1 MESWE
6 IEISALLDGELEPE
20 RVLPLLDALARDAGL
35 RRFYQ
40 RARSLDA
47 ALLAGNL
54 GPEAAP
60 ASPRLWDR
68 IRAGMEAGTSS
79 PAWWKGGWRGGTGL
93 PRMVRV
99 PAWTLGAA
107 AAVFV
112 VLLAWRAAPDLSTRL
127 RIGPGAAAESG
138 GLIEVG
144 LGSRPEAMNDR
155 RFVELTAQLLEADPR
170 YRRKMLQVMEEVRDA
185 GFIAEGSN
193 ESGRRTEGEGPSGR
207 TTSETP

>member
-6 IEISALLDGELEPE
+6 IEISTLLDGELEPE
-20 RVLPLLDALARDAGL
+20 RVLPLLDALARDGGL

-47 ALLAGNL
+47 ALLAGDL
-54 GPEAAP
+54 APEAAP
-60 ASPRLWDR
+60 ASPGLWDR
-68 IRAGMEAGTSS
+68 IRAGLEAGTNR
-79 PAWWKGGWRGGTGL
+79 PASWKGGWRGGAGL

-112 VLLAWRAAPDLSTRL
+112 VLLAWRATPDLPARL
-127 RIGPGAAAESG
+127 RIGPGAAVESG

-155 RFVELTAQLLEADPR
+155 RFALLTAQLLEADPR
-170 YRRKMLQVMEEVRDA
+170 YRRKMLQVMEEVQDA
-185 GFIAEGSN
+185 GFVPEGSN
-193 ESGRRTEGEGPSGR
+193 EIRRRTEGEDPSGW
-207 TTSETP
+207 SGGETP